1 VTAAVEG
8 FASARQ
14 AMIEQLRR
22 LVEVESP
29 SAEVEA
35 TSRCA
40 DVVAALGA
48 ELTGRRPDRIEV
60 DGRPHLLW
68 PAVGSSGRQ
77 VVLIGHFDTVWPLGT
92 IDRWP
97 FTVAGGRATG
107 PGAFDMKAGIVQMLH
122 ALASLPDSGSVACL
136 LTSDE
141 EIGSQT
147 SRALIEETAAGA
159 RAALILEP
167 SLDGALKV
175 ARKGTSM
182 YTVHITGRAAHAGLE
197 PERGI
202 NATIEM
208 AHQVLS
214 IAHLGLPEI
223 GTTVTPTVAR
233 AGTTLN
239 TVPADAHLDVDVRA
253 STRDEQA
260 RVDTAIRAL
269 RGKVPGTVIAI
280 DGGPNRPPFDRSAS
294 AALYDRAQKIAA
306 GLGIV
311 PPPEIEVGG
320 GSDGNFTAGLGVPTL
335 DGLGAVGAG
344 AHAEGEY
351 VEVDGMPERAAL
363 LAALITDLLS
373 G

>member
-1 VTAAVEG
+1 VTATVEA
-8 FASARQ
+8 FTAARE
-14 AMIEQLRR
+14 AMIEQLHR

-29 SAEVEA
+29 SADVDA

-40 DVVAALGA
+40 AVVAGLGA
-48 ELTGRRPDRIEV
+48 ELTGRRPNRIEV
-60 DGRPHLLW
+60 GGRPHLLW
-68 PAVGSSGRQ
+68 PATDPGGAQ

-92 IDRWP
+92 TRRWP
-97 FTVAGGRATG
+97 FAVAGGRATG

-122 ALASLPDSGSVACL
+122 ALGSLPDAAPVACL

-147 SRALIEETAAGA
+147 SRALIEDTAAGA

-167 SLDGALKV
+167 SLEGALKV

-182 YTVHITGRAAHAGLE
+182 YTVLITGRSAHAGLE
-197 PERGI
+197 PERGV

-214 IAHLGLPEI
+214 IARLGRPEI

-233 AGTTLN
+233 SGTTLN
-239 TVPADAHLDVDVRA
+239 TVPADARLDVDVRA
-253 STRDEQA
+253 STRDEQI
-260 RVDTAIRAL
+260 RVDRAIRAL
-269 RGKVPGTVIAI
+269 KETLPGAVIEI

-294 AALYDRAQKIAA
+294 AALYDRALKVAA
-306 GLGIV
+306 SVGIV
-311 PPPEIEVGG
+311 PPPEVQVGG

-335 DGLGAVGAG
+335 DGLGAVGAF

-351 VEVDGMPERAAL
+351 VEVDAMPERAAL
-363 LAALITDLLS
+363 LAALIADLLS

>member
-1 VTAAVEG
+1 MVD
-8 FASARQ
+8 
-14 AMIEQLRR
+14 QLRR

-29 SAEVEA
+29 SADLDA

-40 DVVAALGA
+40 QAVAGLGA
-48 ELTGRRPDRIEV
+48 ELTGRPPRRIVVE
-60 DGRPHLLW
+60 GRAHLLW
-68 PAVGSSGRQ
+68 PAAASDRAE
-77 VVLIGHFDTVWPLGT
+77 VVLIGHFDTVWPVGT
-92 IDRWP
+92 LERWP
-97 FTVAGGRATG
+97 FTVTGGRATG
-107 PGAFDMKAGIVQMLH
+107 PGAFDMKAGIVQMFH
-122 ALASLPDSGSVACL
+122 AIASLPDPGRVACL

-147 SRALIEETAAGA
+147 SRALIEDTAAGA
-159 RAALILEP
+159 RAALVLEP

-182 YTVHITGRAAHAGLE
+182 YTLRITGRAAHAGLE

-214 IAHLGLPEI
+214 ITQIGRPQV

-239 TVPADAHLDVDVRA
+239 TVPADARLDVDVRA
-253 STRDEQA
+253 STDDEQR
-260 RVDTAIRAL
+260 RVDTAMRAL
-269 RGKVPGTVIAI
+269 QGRVPGTVIDL
-280 DGGPNRPPFDRSAS
+280 DGGPNRPPFGREAS
-294 AALYDRAQKIAA
+294 TGLYERAQKVAA
-306 GLGIV
+306 DLGLASLADV
-311 PPPEIEVGG
+311 AVGG
-320 GSDGNFTAGLGVPTL
+320 GSDGNFTAGIGVPTL

-351 VEVDGMPERAAL
+351 VEVDVMPERTAL
-363 LAALITDLLS
+363 LAALIADLLA